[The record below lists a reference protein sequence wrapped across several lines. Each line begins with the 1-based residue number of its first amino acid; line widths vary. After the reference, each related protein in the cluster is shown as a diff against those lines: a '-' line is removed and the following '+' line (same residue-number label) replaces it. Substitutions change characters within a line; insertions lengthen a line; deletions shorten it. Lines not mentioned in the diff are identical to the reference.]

1 MLDLPVVLVL
11 GLCLLSLA
19 MAQET
24 SPEAKLQ
31 QMRDLARRSTS
42 NVVSLDDATY
52 PYYAVSR
59 PRPYQLVVLLTALS
73 PRFKCA
79 LCKRMD
85 EEFALVAE
93 SYRDSVRAR
102 REEPTVFFLR
112 LDYEQASRTFQNYE
126 AASVP
131 VVFHIPES
139 QNDRAGREYSI
150 LISDRMQLPMSN
162 APDAESMAKF
172 VTSKTG
178 AQFEVRRSMLF
189 TYILLAGLFGVIVV
203 LIPPLIAYMPLLLRV
218 VQFKPLWMFVSA
230 AVYTCAISG
239 FIFDI
244 IRSPPM
250 YHHNPQNGQR
260 TYFYPQSGNQ
270 FVVEGFIIGF
280 LNMACAAA
288 LIGAS
293 VIAPRYAKGGATI
306 PIVVCLVVFLACFLQ
321 IRAFYIMKNRWYG
334 SMKA

>member
-1 MLDLPVVLVL
+1 MLQETVRLLLLL
-11 GLCLLSLA
+11 GLWALA
-19 MAQET
+19 AGQDT
-24 SPEAKLQ
+24 TPEAKLQ
-31 QMRDLARRSTS
+31 QMRDLARRSKG

-59 PRPYQLVVLLTALS
+59 PRPYQLIVLLTALN
-73 PRFKCA
+73 PKFKCA
-79 LCKRMD
+79 LCQRID
-85 EEFALVAE
+85 EEFALLAG
-93 SYRDSVRAR
+93 SYRDSLRAR
-102 REEPTVFFLR
+102 REEPEVFFLR

-131 VVFHIPES
+131 VVFHIPSS
-139 QNDRAGREYSI
+139 QVERAGREYSI

-162 APDAESMAKF
+162 APDAETMAKF

-178 AQFEVRRSMLF
+178 AQFEIRRSMLF
-189 TYILLAGLFGVIVV
+189 TYVLLAALFGLIVV
-203 LIPPLIAYMPLLLRV
+203 LIPPLIEYIPLLLRM
-218 VQFKPLWMFVSA
+218 VQFKPLWMLVSA
-230 AVYTCAISG
+230 SVYTCAISG

-250 YHHNPQNGQR
+250 YHLNPQNGQR

-288 LIGAS
+288 LIGAA
-293 VIAPRYAKGGATI
+293 VIAPRYAKSGATI
-306 PIVVCLVVFLACFLQ
+306 PIMVCLVVFLACFLQ

-334 SMKA
+334 SARP